1 MPPGFLQTPGTR
13 GIDDMGKRGPTPA
26 GEKKIRRSAVKLS
39 LPVPDGMSADGAALW
54 RDIVTTHPAGN
65 FQAGDVPL
73 LRSYCE
79 EYARRNRAEQHLFDE
94 GEVIETA
101 TGAMKR
107 NPWHEVLVNSNNQLS
122 QLATKLRLCV
132 NSRITAKKA
141 GGIEEKFKS
150 RRDGLLFEENYDQSG
165 TSHHLH

>member
-1 MPPGFLQTPGTR
+1 
-13 GIDDMGKRGPTPA
+13 MGKRGPTPA
-26 GEKKIRRSAVKLS
+26 GEKKLRRSAVKLS
-39 LPVPDGMSADGAALW
+39 LPVPEGMSADGAALW

-132 NSRITAKKA
+132 NSRITAKKT
-141 GGIEEKFKS
+141 GGVEEATPS
-150 RRDGLLFEENYDQSG
+150 PREGLMFEDCNGQSG
-165 TSHHLH
+165 QNHFLH